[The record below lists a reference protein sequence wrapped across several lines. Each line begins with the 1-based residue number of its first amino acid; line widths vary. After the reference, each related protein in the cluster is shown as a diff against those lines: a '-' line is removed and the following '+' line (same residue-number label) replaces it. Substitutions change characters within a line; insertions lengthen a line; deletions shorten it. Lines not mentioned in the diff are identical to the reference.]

1 MSVSRQELIDA
12 LGAEFML
19 RTHPRR
25 EWLIEQIMILVDA
38 YAGTFAASRMDALI
52 NAVREDTP

>member
-1 MSVSRQELIDA
+1 MTRQELVDA

-38 YAGTFAASRMDALI
+38 YTDTQ
-52 NAVREDTP
+52 VRQATP